1 MTIHYAVQGVLFSI
15 EVDWALD
22 DDVADTVMPTCV
34 LPGPICR
41 ATRFVVRRRHGS
53 FSVSRAGRRL
63 WSAASE
69 AELIPWLESEI
80 VNWLL
85 KKLQRF
91 VQLHAAAIERRGR
104 AVLIAGPPDSGKTSL
119 ACALG
124 LLGWGVMSDEV
135 ALIEPRAPAV
145 LSFPRAMLVK
155 AGTVR
160 RLSSLRRFPRRRVLL
175 EGGLE
180 SVRYVNI
187 TALCGNVT
195 NRARV
200 STIAFP
206 EWSRTSSVEPM
217 GEREA
222 LERLVQTSLNAARR
236 PKRTVDTCIG
246 LVRNSKLLRVRI
258 GKLCDAARA
267 LSDAMGAER

>member
-1 MTIHYAVQGVLFSI
+1 MTIHYALHGVRFSI
-15 EVDWALD
+15 EAGGP
-22 DDVADTVMPTCV
+22 VADSIAASVMPVC
-34 LPGPICR
+34 
-41 ATRFVVRRRHGS
+41 VRRRGS
-53 FSVSRAGRRL
+53 RGETRFTVRANGGAFTVGRGRKLL
-63 WSAASE
+63 WHAASE

-91 VQLHAAAIERRGR
+91 VQLHAAAIEQGGS

-135 ALIEPRAPAV
+135 ALIEPRSNKV

-187 TALCGNVT
+187 EALCGNVA

-222 LERLVQTSLNAARR
+222 LERLVQTSLNATRR
-236 PKRTVDTCIG
+236 PKASVDTCIG
-246 LVRNSKLLRVRI
+246 LVRNSKLFRVRI

-267 LSDAMGAER
+267 LSDAMGAAR